1 VTDLRNTSRLMTTTT
16 TQFLKQQIAAFN
28 LEKKNLELHMITHT
42 NLFFY
47 QEVMLICIDP
57 SLNTTLAYVLS

>member
-1 VTDLRNTSRLMTTTT
+1 MTTTT